1 MLRCD
6 NCNDV
11 ILEPSEEELKAQ
23 LEEEPVEDSVD
34 DPEAAS
40 GKQRR
45 RRKKAAPPPAPTK
58 RSSLLPLPYRR
69 NVNGYDV
76 KDFDL
81 CPSCRAKLDKL
92 LDDVRFD
99 FVQKFTER
107 LYFIVPEDKWE
118 EGTVYSAPDVESAVR
133 RYNEDACVNVEIDV
147 YLCVCGAYQY
157 EGRYILHEGGCTD
170 AVT

>member
-6 NCNDV
+6 YCNEIIV
-11 ILEPSEEELKAQ
+11 ELSEEELKAQ
-23 LEEEPVEDSVD
+23 LDDVDELEDQPD
-34 DPEAAS
+34 GADGE
-40 GKQRR
+40 GGRR
-45 RRKKAAPPPAPTK
+45 RRKKKKPAPLAPTK
-58 RSSLLPLPYRR
+58 RASLVTLPYRR
-69 NVNGYDV
+69 SVNGYDV

-81 CPSCRAKLDKL
+81 CPTCRTKLDKL
-92 LDDVRFD
+92 LDDLRFD

-118 EGTVYSAPDVESAVR
+118 EGTVYSALDVESAVR

-157 EGRYILHEGGCTD
+157 EGRYILHEGGCLN
-170 AVT
+170 ASS